1 MGKTAAAR
9 LLMQGTFG
17 ASLGQ
22 IYAAAAQSYDQW
34 FAAQQ
39 ALSVTRE
46 LPMVAA
52 WDSDRQIPWWTVAV
66 TAQDQLR
73 QRVTFAL
80 SEIVVVSMINF
91 SLDYRGQALANFYDQ
106 MAANSLGNYRT
117 LLDVVS
123 HSPVMGQYLTFFQ
136 NQAPNAASGVHA
148 DENYARELMQLFTVG
163 LWKLNADGSR
173 QLDGSGNP
181 IPTYAQADVTAL
193 ARAFTGWASAPQN
206 GQTGNAA
213 WLYSSDLIDPMV
225 CYSGYHDATAKT
237 IIGGDV
243 IPAGGTC
250 QSDMETALDAL
261 FNHPNVGPF
270 IGKQLIER
278 LVTSNPSPAYV
289 ARVSAVFANNG
300 KGVRGDMSAV
310 VKAILTDPEAVTAG
324 SASTA
329 GKLREPILRLT
340 NMWRAFSAIDATN
353 MVQAPVILNAP
364 TDFVEASLLSPT
376 VFNFFRPDYQRS
388 GPLMSAGLE
397 VPEFQ
402 ITNEF
407 TLVQSVNDI
416 EQLAYNFVDS
426 AGHVCSGW
434 DGYATGSNSSTVFLH
449 TAELEGDAANPTA
462 LVDDLNLMLMAGQ
475 MPSAMQSALVSY
487 VGQIPQSPL
496 ACFGSGTSG
505 GTGPAIRVI
514 ETAELIINSPQ
525 YAIQR

>member
-17 ASLGQ
+17 ATLGQ
-22 IYAAAAQSYDQW
+22 INAAAAQSYDQW

-52 WDSDRQIPWWTVAV
+52 WDSDRQMPWWTVAV
-66 TAQDQLR
+66 TSKDQLR

-80 SEIVVVSMINF
+80 SEIIVVSMINVG
-91 SLDYRGQALANFYDQ
+91 LDFQGQSLANFYDQ
-106 MAANSLGNYRT
+106 LAANSLGNYRT
-117 LLDVVS
+117 VLDLVS
-123 HSPVMGQYLTFFQ
+123 HSPVMGQYLTFFR
-136 NQAPNAASGVHA
+136 NQAPNAGTGVHA

-163 LWKLNADGSR
+163 LWQLNADGTR
-173 QLDGSGNP
+173 QLDGNGNP
-181 IPTYAQADVTAL
+181 IPTYTQANVTAL
-193 ARAFTGWASAPQN
+193 ARVFTGWASAPQN
-206 GQTGNAA
+206 GQTGNSA
-213 WLYSSDLIDPMV
+213 WLYSNDLMDPMA
-225 CYSGYHDATAKT
+225 CYPSYHDTTSKT
-237 IIGGDV
+237 IINGTAIG
-243 IPAGGTC
+243 AGGTC
-250 QSDMETALDAL
+250 QSDMEEALDTL

-300 KGVRGDMSAV
+300 NGVRGDLSAV
-310 VKAILTDPEAVTAG
+310 VKAILTDPEAVNAG

-329 GKLREPILRLT
+329 GKLREPVLRLT
-340 NMWRAFSAIDATN
+340 NLWRAFSSIDASN
-353 MVQAPVILNAP
+353 MIQAQIVLNAP

-388 GPLMSAGLE
+388 GPLMTAGLE

-426 AGHVCSGW
+426 AGHVCAGW
-434 DGYATGSNSSTVFLH
+434 DGYVTTTNSSTVFLH

-462 LVDDLNLMLMAGQ
+462 LVNDLNLMLMAGQ
-475 MPSAMQSALVSY
+475 MPSAMQSALVTY
-487 VGQIPQSPL
+487 VGQIPLAPM

-505 GTGPAIRVI
+505 GTGPAVRVI